1 MEKIKGYIENI
12 IFRNDQNGY
21 TVLDLV
27 CEGEDITCVGIFRD
41 IDGGENLELTGEFI
55 EHNIYGEQFKV
66 SSYEVKPPED
76 SLSMIR
82 YLGSGAVKGIGQ
94 TLAARIVEKFGE
106 DTFRVIEEE
115 PERLSEV
122 HGISERKAYD
132 IAIQISEK
140 QEQRRMMMFL
150 QQYGI
155 SNILSMK
162 IYNKYGNETYRVIN
176 ENPYLLAEDINGVG
190 FRTADEIAKKA
201 GISPDSDYRIRSAVS
216 YLLGMATGEGH
227 CYLPM
232 DELMD
237 RAGRLLDV
245 SKEAVQ
251 IQIENLA
258 IDKRIHIKKTDDLT
272 AVYLRSFY
280 LMELGCARRLRDLDI
295 VADSDV
301 DSIRKQLELIEKS
314 ERIELEELQREAVI
328 SAVSNGLTVITG
340 GPGTGKTTII
350 DMIIKYFE
358 TERMDIVLAAPTGR
372 AAKRMTEATGY
383 EASTIQRMLHLTVS
397 DDSDNK
403 YYYEFNEDN
412 PIDADVVIIDEM
424 SMVDLPLFN
433 ALLKAIPAG
442 IRLILVGDINQ
453 LPSVGPGAVLKDVIS
468 SDCFSVV
475 YLKKIFRQSGQS
487 NIIVN
492 AHKINEGIHPDL
504 NIKNRDFFFLEKSDP
519 DVILQYIVLLIR
531 DKLPKEF
538 KVKPYELQVLTP
550 MRKGNLGVE
559 VLNPILQKYLNPP
572 DSSKK
577 EYETSDV
584 IFREGDKVM
593 QIKNNYSLEWKT
605 VSKNGIEIDKGLG
618 VFNGDM
624 GVITEINLFG
634 ENLTVEY
641 DGMRKVIYRFDE
653 LDELEHAYAVTIH
666 KAQGSEYP
674 AVVIPLLNGPRLLF
688 NRNLL
693 YTGVTRA
700 KDCVVLL
707 GSRNQVNSMIDNA
720 DEYLRYTGLAQ
731 QIRSMYV
738 DV

>member
-707 GSRNQVNSMIDNA
+707 GSRNQVNSMIDNT